1 MSLSNRK
8 TAHWDF
14 LDAHAMQMSIQ
25 HIFFFRSLGKRGI
38 QIFSEQCHKFED
50 KNLPWRKKFSTYSSV
65 VIYRQLNSCSC
76 LAVFNA
82 FIWLPWVKALI
93 KLYSRYCNNSIAP
106 YLHRGILENRLNIKN
121 KSHGNIYIMKL
132 GWGVQPHKEPSHELY
147 CNYREGHK
155 APRNQRKAAQ
165 RFLTEKGPC
174 CLHP

>member
-8 TAHWDF
+8 TVHWDF
-14 LDAHAMQMSIQ
+14 LDTHAMQMSIQ
-25 HIFFFRSLGKRGI
+25 HIFLSGSLGKQGI

-50 KNLPWRKKFSTYSSV
+50 KNLLWRKKCSTYSSV
-65 VIYRQLNSCSC
+65 VIYRQMDLNSCSC

-82 FIWLPWVKALI
+82 FIWLSWVPGV

-121 KSHGNIYIMKL
+121 ESHGNIYIMKL
-132 GWGVQPHKEPSHELY
+132 GWGCSRTKNLLM
-147 CNYREGHK
+147 NYTVITERGTRLLRTNK
-155 APRNQRKAAQ
+155 KKPR
-165 RFLTEKGPC
+165 EKGPC